1 MTPADSQVRVRVYQ
15 LDEAATWSD
24 KGVGFCTLEDCQGV
38 LHLNVASE
46 AEVNRLI
53 LDCVVQKGEV
63 YQQQEGTFTPATG
76 SIFNGSLRFICYDM
90 MWLTVSVKLLPT
102 LIVWT
107 EPTGEDFA
115 LSFEEQEGCQSIFQ
129 ITEFENAVK
138 ENALE
143 QSPPPPEVR
152 LPLPSM
158 KTLPEIGQIIL
169 DYSQTAQQRDQL
181 VAFITRDN
189 YFDRLLDLHKMC
201 EDLDILQMLFSIYN
215 IVRHI
220 LLLNDSSIFECIVRD
235 ENIIGVVSMLE
246 HDPHHHIEVGSY
258 RNFLRSHSQ
267 FKEVVPFG
275 NADIEGK
282 VRQTFRLQYLKDVV
296 LQHIIDDGTLSVINA
311 LIFFNHAQIANYIH
325 HNQKFL
331 DELFGIIRQHDD
343 PEKMRDVVQF
353 VRQFYTITKGLPV
366 GYRLG
371 LFRTLSQHGL
381 FLVFEYALQQSDRAL
396 RTTGA
401 DMLMSTLEQDR
412 VLVRSYMLDQYRQ
425 QHDQPTLLELISE
438 RLHNDPCLEIRHM
451 CCETL
456 RILLDTMGPPFES
469 MDMSTEMM
477 AGSVAEKET
486 DDFLAM
492 FYDNQARGLIAPLAS
507 ITAADVSRLTA
518 SSIHTGMLN
527 FLCDVLTNMVKYHG
541 QRAKKLVQSSGV
553 IKGVSLLLASK
564 HNHLKLSALRFI
576 RVCVGMQ
583 DDVYVKY
590 LISQN
595 VVGVIVNLLLE
606 MLPRDNL
613 VASACRELLAFVAN
627 YRQSSLLPHLLGAH
641 SKSLEKAPD
650 VLEYLQSAYD
660 NYLLSLEQSTNGGM
674 ATPTVSTGRRSAVS
688 ISMLVGRDSSAAG
701 HAGSPAGVASGL
713 WSSAVTDEIE
723 DAYLE
728 SLDDT
733 SDSATPV
740 TITSTVPEGCVING
754 ISESTDSGLS
764 PKLPPELD
772 SLQDCLDIYSTATD
786 SKLLATSSNSTL
798 ESRSPL
804 EQHDPSSSLS
814 FAGDNHKAPLTTQNH
829 QPSAPPMLKRQS
841 SSISIVRR
849 TNGSNHGQSEE
860 HATNGRL
867 SIAEAFPD
875 SRPLSR
881 KLGKRV
887 ANGRVG
893 AKTQIKINM
902 APLARSRAKSID
914 SCPVRGLPTLSS
926 ASSSSGPPFLGKRPR
941 PASSDSLTTLH
952 ANGRSPATHQPQ
964 LLQNGTGIS
973 DGSDLLDSPSLCA
986 KEDAASRDV
995 PVSFSHNQDPPGATV
1010 SSPVECRTPPK
1021 KARTA
1026 SS

>member
-1 MTPADSQVRVRVYQ
+1 MQ
-15 LDEAATWSD
+15 
-24 KGVGFCTLEDCQGV
+24 
-38 LHLNVASE
+38 N
-46 AEVNRLI
+46 
-53 LDCVVQKGEV
+53 
-63 YQQQEGTFTPATG
+63 
-76 SIFNGSLRFICYDM
+76 
-90 MWLTVSVKLLPT
+90 
-102 LIVWT
+102 
-107 EPTGEDFA
+107 
-115 LSFEEQEGCQSIFQ
+115 
-129 ITEFENAVK
+129 
-138 ENALE
+138 
-143 QSPPPPEVR
+143 
-152 LPLPSM
+152 
-158 KTLPEIGQIIL
+158 
-169 DYSQTAQQRDQL
+169 
-181 VAFITRDN
+181 
-189 YFDRLLDLHKMC
+189 
-201 EDLDILQMLFSIYN
+201 
-215 IVRHI
+215 
-220 LLLNDSSIFECIVRD
+220 
-235 ENIIGVVSMLE
+235 
-246 HDPHHHIEVGSY
+246 
-258 RNFLRSHSQ
+258 
-267 FKEVVPFG
+267 
-275 NADIEGK
+275 
-282 VRQTFRLQYLKDVV
+282 
-296 LQHIIDDGTLSVINA
+296 DGTLSVINA
-311 LIFFNHAQIANYIH
+311 LIFFNHAQIANFIH

-331 DELFGIIRQHDD
+331 DELFGIIRQHDN

-353 VRQFYTITKGLPV
+353 VRQFFTITKGLPV

-381 FLVFEYALQQSDRAL
+381 FLVFEYALQQTDRSL

-425 QHDQPTLLELISE
+425 QHERPTLLELISE
-438 RLHNDPCLEIRHM
+438 RLHDDPCLEIRHM
-451 CCETL
+451 CCEIL

-507 ITAADVSRLTA
+507 ITVADVSRLTA
-518 SSIHTGMLN
+518 SSIRTGMLN
-527 FLCDVLTNMVKYHG
+527 FLCDVLANMVKYHG
-541 QRAKKLVQSSGV
+541 QRAKKLIQSSGV

-595 VVGVIVNLLLE
+595 VVGVIVNLLIE

-641 SKSLEKAPD
+641 SKSLEKVPD

-674 ATPTVSTGRRSAVS
+674 ATPTVSNGRRSAVS
-688 ISMLVGRDSSAAG
+688 ISMLVGRDNSAAG
-701 HAGSPAGVASGL
+701 HAGSPTGIVSGL

-728 SLDDT
+728 SFDDT
-733 SDSATPV
+733 SDSATPGA
-740 TITSTVPEGCVING
+740 ITSIVTGVING

-772 SLQDCLDIYSTATD
+772 SLQDCLDIYSTTTD
-786 SKLLATSSNSTL
+786 SKLLAAGSYNAL

-814 FAGDNHKAPLTTQNH
+814 FAGDNHKAPLATQNH
-829 QPSAPPMLKRQS
+829 QQSSPPMLKRQS
-841 SSISIVRR
+841 SSASILCG
-849 TNGSNHGQSEE
+849 TNGSKHGQSEE

-893 AKTQIKINM
+893 A
-902 APLARSRAKSID
+902 
-914 SCPVRGLPTLSS
+914 
-926 ASSSSGPPFLGKRPR
+926 
-941 PASSDSLTTLH
+941 
-952 ANGRSPATHQPQ
+952 
-964 LLQNGTGIS
+964 
-973 DGSDLLDSPSLCA
+973 
-986 KEDAASRDV
+986 
-995 PVSFSHNQDPPGATV
+995 
-1010 SSPVECRTPPK
+1010 
-1021 KARTA
+1021 
-1026 SS
+1026 

>member
-1 MTPADSQVRVRVYQ
+1 
-15 LDEAATWSD
+15 
-24 KGVGFCTLEDCQGV
+24 
-38 LHLNVASE
+38 
-46 AEVNRLI
+46 
-53 LDCVVQKGEV
+53 
-63 YQQQEGTFTPATG
+63 
-76 SIFNGSLRFICYDM
+76 
-90 MWLTVSVKLLPT
+90 
-102 LIVWT
+102 
-107 EPTGEDFA
+107 
-115 LSFEEQEGCQSIFQ
+115 
-129 ITEFENAVK
+129 
-138 ENALE
+138 
-143 QSPPPPEVR
+143 
-152 LPLPSM
+152 
-158 KTLPEIGQIIL
+158 
-169 DYSQTAQQRDQL
+169 
-181 VAFITRDN
+181 
-189 YFDRLLDLHKMC
+189 
-201 EDLDILQMLFSIYN
+201 
-215 IVRHI
+215 
-220 LLLNDSSIFECIVRD
+220 
-235 ENIIGVVSMLE
+235 
-246 HDPHHHIEVGSY
+246 
-258 RNFLRSHSQ
+258 
-267 FKEVVPFG
+267 
-275 NADIEGK
+275 
-282 VRQTFRLQYLKDVV
+282 
-296 LQHIIDDGTLSVINA
+296 
-311 LIFFNHAQIANYIH
+311 
-325 HNQKFL
+325 
-331 DELFGIIRQHDD
+331 
-343 PEKMRDVVQF
+343 
-353 VRQFYTITKGLPV
+353 
-366 GYRLG
+366 
-371 LFRTLSQHGL
+371 
-381 FLVFEYALQQSDRAL
+381 
-396 RTTGA
+396 
-401 DMLMSTLEQDR
+401 MSTLEQDR

-740 TITSTVPEGCVING
+740 TITSPVPEGCVING

-764 PKLPPELD
+764 PKLPP
-772 SLQDCLDIYSTATD
+772 
-786 SKLLATSSNSTL
+786 
-798 ESRSPL
+798 
-804 EQHDPSSSLS
+804 
-814 FAGDNHKAPLTTQNH
+814 
-829 QPSAPPMLKRQS
+829 
-841 SSISIVRR
+841 
-849 TNGSNHGQSEE
+849 
-860 HATNGRL
+860 
-867 SIAEAFPD
+867 
-875 SRPLSR
+875 
-881 KLGKRV
+881 
-887 ANGRVG
+887 
-893 AKTQIKINM
+893 
-902 APLARSRAKSID
+902 
-914 SCPVRGLPTLSS
+914 
-926 ASSSSGPPFLGKRPR
+926 
-941 PASSDSLTTLH
+941 
-952 ANGRSPATHQPQ
+952 
-964 LLQNGTGIS
+964 
-973 DGSDLLDSPSLCA
+973 
-986 KEDAASRDV
+986 
-995 PVSFSHNQDPPGATV
+995 
-1010 SSPVECRTPPK
+1010 
-1021 KARTA
+1021 
-1026 SS
+1026 

>member
-15 LDEAATWSD
+15 LDETTTWSD

-63 YQQQEGTFTPATG
+63 YQQQE
-76 SIFNGSLRFICYDM
+76 
-90 MWLTVSVKLLPT
+90 
-102 LIVWT
+102 
-107 EPTGEDFA
+107 
-115 LSFEEQEGCQSIFQ
+115 
-129 ITEFENAVK
+129 

-201 EDLDILQMLFSIYN
+201 EDLDILQMLFSIHN

-246 HDPHHHIEVGSY
+246 HDPHRHIEAGSY
-258 RNFLRSHSQ
+258 RNFLSNHSQ

-311 LIFFNHAQIANYIH
+311 LIFFNHAQIANFIH

-353 VRQFYTITKGLPV
+353 VRQFFTITKGLPV

-381 FLVFEYALQQSDRAL
+381 FLVFEYALQQTDQSL

-425 QHDQPTLLELISE
+425 QHERPTLLELISE
-438 RLHNDPCLEIRHM
+438 RLHDDPCLEIRHM
-451 CCETL
+451 CCEIL

-469 MDMSTEMM
+469 MDMSTDMM

-507 ITAADVSRLTA
+507 ITVADVSRLTA
-518 SSIHTGMLN
+518 SSIRTGMLN
-527 FLCDVLTNMVKYHG
+527 FLCDVLANMVKYHG
-541 QRAKKLVQSSGV
+541 QRAKKLIQSSGV

-595 VVGVIVNLLLE
+595 VVGVIVNLLIE

-641 SKSLEKAPD
+641 SKSLEKVPD

-660 NYLLSLEQSTNGGM
+660 SYLLSLEQSTNGGM
-674 ATPTVSTGRRSAVS
+674 ATPTVSNGRRSAVS
-688 ISMLVGRDSSAAG
+688 ISMLVGRDNSAAG
-701 HAGSPAGVASGL
+701 HAGSPTGIVSGL

-728 SLDDT
+728 SFDDT
-733 SDSATPV
+733 SDSATPGA
-740 TITSTVPEGCVING
+740 ITSIVPGVING

-772 SLQDCLDIYSTATD
+772 SLQDCLDIYSTTTD
-786 SKLLATSSNSTL
+786 SKLLAAGSYNAL

-814 FAGDNHKAPLTTQNH
+814 FAGDNHKAPLATQNH
-829 QPSAPPMLKRQS
+829 QQSSPPMLKRQS
-841 SSISIVRR
+841 SSASILCE
-849 TNGSNHGQSEE
+849 TNGSKHGQSEE

-893 AKTQIKINM
+893 AKSQIKINM

-926 ASSSSGPPFLGKRPR
+926 ASSNSGPPFLGKRPR

-952 ANGRSPATHQPQ
+952 VNGRSPATHKPQ
-964 LLQNGTGIS
+964 LSRKGTGIS
-973 DGSDLLDSPSLCA
+973 DGSDLLDSPGLCA
-986 KEDAASRDV
+986 KEDAAIRDV
-995 PVSFSHNQDPPGATV
+995 PVSFSHNQDPPSATV

>member
-1 MTPADSQVRVRVYQ
+1 
-15 LDEAATWSD
+15 
-24 KGVGFCTLEDCQGV
+24 
-38 LHLNVASE
+38 
-46 AEVNRLI
+46 
-53 LDCVVQKGEV
+53 
-63 YQQQEGTFTPATG
+63 
-76 SIFNGSLRFICYDM
+76 
-90 MWLTVSVKLLPT
+90 
-102 LIVWT
+102 
-107 EPTGEDFA
+107 
-115 LSFEEQEGCQSIFQ
+115 
-129 ITEFENAVK
+129 
-138 ENALE
+138 
-143 QSPPPPEVR
+143 
-152 LPLPSM
+152 
-158 KTLPEIGQIIL
+158 
-169 DYSQTAQQRDQL
+169 
-181 VAFITRDN
+181 
-189 YFDRLLDLHKMC
+189 
-201 EDLDILQMLFSIYN
+201 MLFSIYN

-764 PKLPPELD
+764 PKLPPD
-772 SLQDCLDIYSTATD
+772 
-786 SKLLATSSNSTL
+786 
-798 ESRSPL
+798 
-804 EQHDPSSSLS
+804 
-814 FAGDNHKAPLTTQNH
+814 
-829 QPSAPPMLKRQS
+829 
-841 SSISIVRR
+841 IVRR

-986 KEDAASRDV
+986 KEDAANRDV

>member
-63 YQQQEGTFTPATG
+63 YQQQEA
-76 SIFNGSLRFICYDM
+76 
-90 MWLTVSVKLLPT
+90 T

-115 LSFEEQEGCQSIFQ
+115 LSFEEQEGCQSILSQ

-381 FLVFEYALQQSDRAL
+381 FLVFEYALQQSDRSL
-396 RTTGA
+396 RTTSA

-740 TITSTVPEGCVING
+740 TITSPVPEGCVING

-875 SRPLSR
+875 SRPLSC